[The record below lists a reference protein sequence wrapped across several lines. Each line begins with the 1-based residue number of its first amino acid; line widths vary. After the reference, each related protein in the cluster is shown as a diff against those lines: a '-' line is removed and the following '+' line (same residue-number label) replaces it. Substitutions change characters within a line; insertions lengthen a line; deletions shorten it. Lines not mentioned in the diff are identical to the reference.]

1 MRQGI
6 VPCLCVY
13 EKDYSLGLFIDYVVV
28 LKIVTMKYR
37 FLFIGLF
44 VCLYG
49 GAQKVNQCGIIIPPK
64 SYKSTFSSV
73 YEARDYLNTMLDT
86 IHWQENF
93 TIQEQNGIN
102 NAYATIIHNKRYI
115 IYDND
120 FLESLDNYAG
130 TQWASISVLA
140 HEMGHHYKN
149 HVVDQG
155 GSTPPREI
163 EADYFS
169 GYVMAKM
176 GASLAEAKA
185 AMNKIAA
192 TTASSTHPAKADR
205 LRAIGNGWNY
215 AQGLNNT
222 SPAGGPQ
229 LPQPQ
234 QQPQPQQN
242 PTSSSN
248 NDPSWIYLSMYGNTE
263 MNVYLSDDG
272 KKYDAAPIKP
282 NEPFV
287 FKFEVYN
294 YGWLRFSNSNSAKT
308 YRLNHGKDYAII
320 WSRRSNT
327 WVVVEVP

>member
-1 MRQGI
+1 MKCR
-6 VPCLCVY
+6 LLF
-13 EKDYSLGLFIDYVVV
+13 LGLFLY
-28 LKIVTMKYR
+28 
-37 FLFIGLF
+37 
-44 VCLYG
+44 LYG

-64 SYKSTFSSV
+64 STKSTFNSV

-102 NAYATIIHNKRYI
+102 NAYATIVRNKRYI

-120 FLESLDNYAG
+120 FLENLDNYAG
-130 TQWASISVLA
+130 TKWASISVLA

-149 HVVDQG
+149 HLVDQG
-155 GSTPPREI
+155 GSTPPKEI

-176 GASLAEAKA
+176 GASFNEAKA
-185 AMNKIAA
+185 AMEKIAA
-192 TTASSTHPAKADR
+192 TRGSATHPAKADR
-205 LRAIGNGWNY
+205 LRSIGNGWNY

-234 QQPQPQQN
+234 QN
-242 PTSSSN
+242 PTASN
-248 NDPSWIYLSMYGNTE
+248 NDPSWIHLSMYGNE
-263 MNVYLSDDG
+263 DMSVYLSDDG
-272 KKYDAAPIKP
+272 KKYAAAPVKTS
-282 NEPFV
+282 EPFV
-287 FKFEVYN
+287 FKFDVYN
-294 YGWLRFSNSNSAKT
+294 YGWLRFSNNSSAKT

-320 WSRRSNT
+320 FSRRSNA